1 MNPKTEIEIKLIE
14 TIRYSKRSERFEAYC
29 PECGST
35 AEFTTPHTAA
45 LVTGSGEREIYRLIE
60 ADDIH
65 FVETD
70 RIWIC
75 ISSLSAYQKKPG
87 D

>member
-1 MNPKTEIEIKLIE
+1 MKPKTEIEIKLIE
-14 TIRYSKRSERFEAYC
+14 TIHYSKHSERFEAYC

-45 LVTGSGEREIYRLIE
+45 LITGSSEREIYRLIE
-60 ADDIH
+60 ANAIH

-70 RIWIC
+70 RVLVC
-75 ISSLSAYQKKPG
+75 QRSLSNYQNKPG